1 MHRDGLSNESEHSID
16 CAKGVRRVER
26 KHTLKTVQRAEA
38 VLLLTTPSYQ
48 SAFALLTSGCRR
60 RTSARLWFDRQ
71 QSACFSSDS
80 RYVLCRCSSHSC
92 LWFFKCDSPFLSR
105 HSTRAVS
112 VLILVAQLFP
122 GAETFRA
129 VQVTLILRRSVWI
142 DCRLQE
148 NGGYKCVLP
157 QWCTFPFR

>member
-1 MHRDGLSNESEHSID
+1 MGLSTKASM
-16 CAKGVRRVER
+16 
-26 KHTLKTVQRAEA
+26 L
-38 VLLLTTPSYQ
+38 
-48 SAFALLTSGCRR
+48 ALLPCTCGRSDVTVFLQRVDCTGCPVADYPFLSERPCAPSSGCRR

-92 LWFFKCDSPFLSR
+92 LCFFMCDSPLLSR

-112 VLILVAQLFP
+112 VLISVAPLFP

-148 NGGYKCVLP
+148 NGGYECVLP